1 MRKDCRN
8 QKSEAVNWKRI
19 YNTMAQDKG
28 QKNKQL
34 STKHY
39 TENLATPTPLFKSGV
54 NSGLLFLVSRL

>member
-1 MRKDCRN
+1 
-8 QKSEAVNWKRI
+8 
-19 YNTMAQDKG
+19 MAQDKG